1 MPELTTLIYDAVSD
15 ASRWPAF
22 LEAFAGAISC
32 QRGALLIHGV
42 QGGQVAAV
50 CWHGWADDEIR
61 LYHDIYVATDPL
73 RIGSARTA
81 EGVVGCDFDACPRE
95 EFEASVVFRE
105 FYAPRN
111 CIHGMGGVILE
122 TATGRSY
129 ISAFR
134 AASDGAFGEPEK
146 SILFPLMPHLK
157 RAAQLHGELGSLR
170 RQLGTFT
177 DHLNRYSHAFLL
189 TDAECRVLYANDPAR
204 EIADAR
210 DGLAIDNGRITAM
223 SPNQNAALREA
234 VTKLS
239 AGRGGSLQRLVLP
252 RPSRRSP
259 YRLML
264 MPVELSS
271 AIPLGVAVPAVSM
284 LVVDTELLAEV
295 EAPVLCELFSLTPA
309 EARVAG
315 KLALGRS
322 VDEIAAEAKISIETV
337 RDTPQADTLQNRDQA
352 SGRTDISDL
361 AVGAGTPAAQ
371 IIFTYPIWVTT
382 AR

>member
-22 LEAFAGAISC
+22 LEAFVGAIGC
-32 QRGALLIHGV
+32 QRGALLIHGT
-42 QGGQVAAV
+42 QGDQMAAV
-50 CWHGWADDEIR
+50 CWHGWADDEIQ
-61 LYHDIYVATDPL
+61 LHHDSYVATDPL
-73 RIGSARTA
+73 RSGSARTA
-81 EGVVGCDFDACPRE
+81 EGVVACDFEICPRE
-95 EFEASVVFRE
+95 DLEASVVFRK

-134 AASDGAFGEPEK
+134 AANDGAFGEPEK
-146 SILFPLMPHLK
+146 SILLPLMPHLK

-177 DHLNRYSHAFLL
+177 DHLNRCSHAFLL

-204 EIADAR
+204 EVADAR

-223 SPNQNAALREA
+223 SPQQNAVLREA
-234 VTKLS
+234 VTELS
-239 AGRGGSLQRLVLP
+239 VGRGASLRRLVLP
-252 RPSRRSP
+252 RPSRRRP

-264 MPVELSS
+264 MPVQLWA
-271 AIPLGVAVPAVSM
+271 AIPLGVAVPAVSI
-284 LVVDTELLAEV
+284 LVVDAEV
-295 EAPVLCELFSLTPA
+295 RPEVNVPVLCELFSLTPA

-315 KLALGRS
+315 ELAFGRS
-322 VDEIAAEAKISIETV
+322 AEEIAAEAKISIETV
-337 RDTPQADTLQNRDQA
+337 RTHIKRTLSKTGTERQ
-352 SGRTDISDL
+352 GELISL
-361 AVGAGTPAAQ
+361 ILRSVPVRQ
-371 IIFTYPIWVTT
+371 PHN
-382 AR
+382 